1 MKWSGKQG
9 YNDAPVQKWHSD
21 FTGKHA
27 GDVRTFQNL
36 TFLRVFE
43 AGHMVKCYIFF
54 SSIFKLFLRTYY
66 MQVPYDQP
74 ENSLDF
80 FNKWLNSSP
89 LASD

>member
-9 YNDAPVQKWHSD
+9 YNDAPVQKWHSN

-43 AGHMVKCYIFF
+43 AGHMVKFY
-54 SSIFKLFLRTYY
+54 SLTSIFKLFHSLHLRITCRFLTINLKT
-66 MQVPYDQP
+66 PWTF
-74 ENSLDF
+74 ST
-80 FNKWLNSSP
+80 SG
-89 LASD
+89 